1 MKISIFSFFF
11 LFFFPFCTFGGVC
24 ECWGIQGKIGGRKL
38 MFFFHIWWFF
48 IKKKRVEYKI
58 RPNILKWILRINN
71 LCDKV
76 TFVLIHNNHPLLY
89 FEISV
94 PDRIYF
100 NPWKIEL
107 KKVLFHLYSKDDSV
121 IQSGRPLC
129 WDMFYTSIY

>member
-11 LFFFPFCTFGGVC
+11 FSFFLFVLLVYVC

-38 MFFFHIWWFF
+38 MFFSISDDSLL
-48 IKKKRVEYKI
+48 KKGVEYKV
-58 RPNILKWILRINN
+58 RPNILKWIWEYLT
-71 LCDKV
+71 CVTKV
-76 TFVLIHNNHPLLY
+76 TFVLIRNNYPLLY
-89 FEISV
+89 FETLV

-107 KKVLFHLYSKDDSV
+107 KKVLFHLYSKDNSV